1 MHDPAQISAWLRRI
15 APNVLCARCQSAVE
29 RIDLQ
34 RNPILKSW
42 LFEAHCHGKRR
53 ILQVPFDVLPIGELR
68 SIMLFEP
75 AKKRVRRI
83 PELVPDLD
91 GRKPSAISS
100 SPEETPAPARHRS
113 RTARN
118 PGGARAS

>member
-42 LFEAHCHGKRR
+42 LFEAHCHGRRR

-68 SIMLFEP
+68 SIEVFKP
-75 AKKRVRRI
+75 KQRSTKK
-83 PELVPDLD
+83 LL
-91 GRKPSAISS
+91 
-100 SPEETPAPARHRS
+100 
-113 RTARN
+113 TA
-118 PGGARAS
+118 

>member
-1 MHDPAQISAWLRRI
+1 MLDPAQISAWLRRI
-15 APNVLCARCQSAVE
+15 APNVLCAKCGSPVE

-53 ILQVPFDVLPIGELR
+53 ILQVPFDVLPLGELR

-75 AKKRVRRI
+75 KQRSTKK
-83 PELVPDLD
+83 LL
-91 GRKPSAISS
+91 
-100 SPEETPAPARHRS
+100 
-113 RTARN
+113 TA
-118 PGGARAS
+118 